1 MFYMVFLMKK
11 TPTQPS
17 ALLPVD
23 RRVSVLSA
31 GHCLYIFILKTVH
44 YVVRLKGKPTES
56 LFYESFSYTL
66 SALFHEK
73 IVQKNRLCMFFNHP
87 F

>member
-1 MFYMVFLMKK
+1 MFFS
-11 TPTQPS
+11 Q
-17 ALLPVD
+17 
-23 RRVSVLSA
+23 RVMGFYTIHYFIFSVKYI
-31 GHCLYIFILKTVH
+31 YIFILKTVH
-44 YVVRLKGKPTES
+44 YVNRLKGKPTES